1 MKGEIKISEFKY
13 LTEFIDALCPF
24 VFFTVKN
31 IPRIK
36 TAAEKMKSKG

>member
-31 IPRIK
+31 KRYNSYGLP
-36 TAAEKMKSKG
+36 